1 MNTMYTEETQPVTV
15 GTKSDMKDFG
25 LNSMKPEIVHEAN
38 MKINDH
44 IRELID
50 DCGNKHQQLSNI
62 IS

>member
-1 MNTMYTEETQPVTV
+1 MTSEAKHALKE
-15 GTKSDMKDFG
+15 FG
-25 LNSMKPEIVHEAN
+25 LNSMKPDIVYEAN
-38 MKINDH
+38 NKINDH